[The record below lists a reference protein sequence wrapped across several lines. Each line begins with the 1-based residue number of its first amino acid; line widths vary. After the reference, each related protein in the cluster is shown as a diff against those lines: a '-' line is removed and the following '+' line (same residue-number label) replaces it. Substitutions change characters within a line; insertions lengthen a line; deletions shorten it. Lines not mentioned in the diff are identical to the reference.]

1 MSMIVTGWA
10 MPTMSGI
17 ARPTFGSGSSGLALV
32 GWARFLC
39 PPFFRVGTKTVPTLQ
54 NCTLDALAGGVL
66 CVALLAS
73 AGAATAADL
82 TELSIEELLNIE
94 VTSAG
99 RKTQKL
105 EDTAAAIHVI
115 TAEDIRRSGMTSLP
129 ELLRMAPGLQVAQ
142 IDASTWAI
150 GSRGFNGPRSS
161 KLLVLLDGRTLYTPT
176 NSGVDWD
183 TQDTVLED
191 IERIEVIRGPGGTM
205 WGANAV
211 NGVISIITKSAA
223 ATQGGLV
230 NAGAGN
236 YERQGT
242 VRYGGEIGETGH
254 FRIYA
259 RNASYDSLPLASG
272 APARNQRDL
281 RRAGFRADWALAG
294 GDTVTAQ
301 GDAYEGNFDYT
312 GSTLSLAPPAN
323 TPTVKTANL
332 KGGNLLARWK
342 RALSATSDW
351 ELQFYYDTYERR
363 NARQGGRRDTCD
375 LDFQH
380 HFPWGDAHNIVWGG
394 GYRQTGDRMDSA
406 FKETFDPAQRTD
418 HVVNAFVQDEIAL
431 SEDKLYL
438 TAGSKFEHNDYTGF
452 EYQPNLRLRWKIDGR
467 QTAWAAVSRAVHTPS
482 REDTDLVT
490 NLNASSGA
498 GGITSVRQVQGN
510 PAMQSTKVLAHE
522 AGYRIQPSER
532 VQVDAAIFYNEYHD
546 LKTTEPGAS
555 YLVAGTPGYRVLPQV
570 FSNKASATTHG
581 IEWSG
586 NWRPGDKWRIKA
598 AYTWLKMDIRRDAD
612 SSDASVERDVGLSP
626 QNQLQFQVFHSPAD
640 NLDLS
645 AALYYVDSLPRQ
657 NLPAYTR
664 FDARAGWRARRDLEL
679 SLTGRNLFDLGHTEF
694 GSLAGNIEVPRSI
707 YGAATWKF

>member
-1 MSMIVTGWA
+1 MNKMRARYFIDASIALFMVIPA
-10 MPTMSGI
+10 M
-17 ARPTFGSGSSGLALV
+17 
-32 GWARFLC
+32 
-39 PPFFRVGTKTVPTLQ
+39 
-54 NCTLDALAGGVL
+54 
-66 CVALLAS
+66 
-73 AGAATAADL
+73 AATKEPVDL
-82 TELSIEELLNIE
+82 TGLSIEELLKIE

-105 EDTAAAIHVI
+105 EDTAAAIYVI
-115 TAEDIRRSGMTSLP
+115 TAEDIRHSGMTSIP
-129 ELLRMAPGLQVAQ
+129 ELLRMVPGLQVAQ

-191 IERIEVIRGPGGTM
+191 VERIEVIRGTGGTM

-211 NGVISIITKSAA
+211 NGVINIITKPAA

-230 NAGAGN
+230 SAGAGN

-242 VRYGGEIGETGH
+242 VRYGGEIGETGR

-259 RNASYDSLPLASG
+259 KSADYDNLPLASG

-281 RRAGFRADWALAG
+281 QRAGFRADWALVG

-301 GDAYEGNFDYT
+301 GDTYEGSFDYT
-312 GSTLSLAPPAN
+312 ASTLSLVPPAN
-323 TPTVKTANL
+323 TPTVKTAGL

-351 ELQFYYDTYERR
+351 ALQFYYDTYERR
-363 NARQGGRRDTCD
+363 NARQGGQRDTYD

-380 HFPWGDAHNIVWGG
+380 HFQGGDAHDIVWGG
-394 GYRQTGDRMDSA
+394 GYRQTGDRMDSS
-406 FKETFDPAQRTD
+406 FKETFTPAQRTD
-418 HVVNAFVQDEIAL
+418 HVVSAFIQDEIAL
-431 SEDKLYL
+431 DEDRLYL
-438 TAGSKFEHNDYTGF
+438 IVGSKFERNDYTGF
-452 EYQPNLRLRWKIDGR
+452 EYEPNLRLRLKIDGR
-467 QTAWAAVSRAVHTPS
+467 QTAWTAVSRAVHTPS
-482 REDTDLVT
+482 REDTDLAT
-490 NLNASSGA
+490 NLNASAGA
-498 GGITSVRQVQGN
+498 GGIANVRQVQGN
-510 PAMQSTKVLAHE
+510 PAMQSTSVLAWE
-522 AGYRIQPSER
+522 AGYRVQPGER
-532 VQVDAAIFYNEYHD
+532 VQMDATVFYNKYHN

-555 YLVAGTPGYRVLPQV
+555 YLVAGTPNYRVLPQV

-586 NWRPGDKWRIKA
+586 NWRPGDKWRVKA

-612 SSDASVERDVGLSP
+612 SSDASVERDVGLAP

-645 AALYYVDSLPRQ
+645 AALYYVDGLPRQ

-664 FDARAGWRARRDLEL
+664 FDARVGWRVRRDMEL
-679 SLTGRNLFDLGHTEF
+679 SLTGHNLFDPGHTEF
-694 GSLAGNIEVPRSI
+694 GSLAGNVEVPRSI
-707 YGAATWKF
+707 YGAVTWRF